1 MGVVLLKRK
10 LTSFQIIILGFS
22 GVILFGTF
30 LLMLPFSSRS
40 GLATP
45 FSEALF
51 TSTSA
56 VCVTGLIIH
65 DTATYWSAFGQFVI
79 LLLIQIG
86 GMGVITVAASFAMI
100 SGRKI
105 SLMQRSTMQE
115 AISAPKVG
123 GIVRLTGFI
132 VRVTLVMELLCA
144 AVMAPV
150 FCRDFG
156 KIGLWMALFHSVSAF
171 CNAGFDLLG
180 VRTPFSS
187 LTSYAANPVINFT
200 IMFLI
205 VFGGI
210 GFLTWDDIRTNR
222 LHLRKYRM
230 QSKVILCTTAVLLI
244 VPAMYFYFFEFAD
257 LTRKERLLSSL
268 FQAVTPRTAG
278 FNTVELT
285 DLSEAGQF
293 ITIALMLIGGSPG
306 STAGGLKT
314 TTIAVLLTTAISTF
328 RRRENANL
336 FGRRIHDGIFIF
348 VGLLVGTE
356 IHRMPHILRL
366 GQNLPDDVA
375 APVIGVGELLFAFPD
390 AFVLLAEVDRRRIDL
405 IVKQDTGNII
415 RAFALD
421 GQLKD
426 AAHHGSRF
434 LVDQPVVFV
443 FRVFPVAIDSAVG
456 GGLAGFPFD
465 ANGRFLLAAQIA
477 KIPLIHDIE
486 EGGKLVAVLI
496 VAVHAVGDSHKVDTV
511 LPEENLRVKAGLQ
524 VITTRP
530 THVLDNDMGH
540 LSGLN
545 VRHQP
550 LPCGPLK
557 IAAAPAVIRIVP
569 TVGVA
574 SLLGIAF
581 EVFFLIDDGVAVAS
595 IVIVTAQ
602 PLIESCNSAF
612 SLFHAHDALLSDCRL
627 ICGVSIIL

>member
-1 MGVVLLKRK
+1 MRVVLLKRK
-10 LTSFQIIILGFS
+10 LTSFQIIIIGFS
-22 GVILFGTF
+22 GVIIFGTF
-30 LLMLPFSSRS
+30 LLMLPFSSCS

-45 FSEALF
+45 FFEALF

-65 DTATYWSAFGQFVI
+65 DTATYWSVFGQIVI

-132 VRVTLVMELLCA
+132 VRGTLVVELLCA

-156 KIGLWMALFHSVSAF
+156 KKGLWMALFHSVSAF

-205 VFGGI
+205 VVGGI
-210 GFLTWDDIRTNR
+210 GFLTWDDIRANR

-244 VPAMYFYFFEFAD
+244 VPAMYFYFFEFSD
-257 LTRKERLLSSL
+257 FSRNERLLSSL

-314 TTIAVLLTTAISTF
+314 TTIAVLFTTAISTF
-328 RRRENANL
+328 RRRENANI
-336 FGRRIHDGIFIF
+336 FGRRID
-348 VGLLVGTE
+348 
-356 IHRMPHILRL
+356 
-366 GQNLPDDVA
+366 DDVVKNA
-375 APVIGVGELLFAFPD
+375 ATISLMYITLCCTGGLIISVSEGLPMITCLFETA
-390 AFVLLAEVDRRRIDL
+390 
-405 IVKQDTGNII
+405 
-415 RAFALD
+415 
-421 GQLKD
+421 
-426 AAHHGSRF
+426 
-434 LVDQPVVFV
+434 
-443 FRVFPVAIDSAVG
+443 SAVG
-456 GGLAGFPFD
+456 TVGLSLGITPELNLLSRVVLILLMFFGRVGGLTLIF
-465 ANGRFLLAAQIA
+465 AA
-477 KIPLIHDIE
+477 
-486 EGGKLVAVLI
+486 
-496 VAVHAVGDSHKVDTV
+496 
-511 LPEENLRVKAGLQ
+511 
-524 VITTRP
+524 
-530 THVLDNDMGH
+530 
-540 LSGLN
+540 LSG
-545 VRHQP
+545 VQKKVSK
-550 LPCGPLK
+550 LPKEK
-557 IAAAPAVIRIVP
+557 I
-569 TVGVA
+569 TVG
-574 SLLGIAF
+574 
-581 EVFFLIDDGVAVAS
+581 
-595 IVIVTAQ
+595 
-602 PLIESCNSAF
+602 
-612 SLFHAHDALLSDCRL
+612 
-627 ICGVSIIL
+627 